1 MAADK
6 TQILAAQIL
15 GGIGGATNIIKLEN
29 CMTRVRIEVENE
41 CLLDLQS
48 IKHLIGVKGYV
59 KQGRQHQLI
68 VGPGAAGRVVEAMH
82 ELLAAGDVSRADSA
96 VLDHGV
102 SKHRVLE
109 NQLSNDQLSNDQVVD
124 HPLSNH
130 QFSNHQ
136 LSNNKARAKEKYSA
150 PMSGALRKLADVFIP
165 LIPAFIASG
174 LITGIINLLKR
185 PDIAGHLA
193 LDYPN
198 ALALLGVFGGAVFAI
213 MNILVGVNAARV
225 FGGSL
230 AMGGVM
236 AGILSSPQL
245 AQIHLFGE
253 ALQPGRG
260 GVIAVLLVVALMC
273 WVEKRLRRLLPE
285 SVELIL
291 NPLLT
296 TLITATLAIVIL
308 QPLGGVISDAIA
320 QGVNVAIDR
329 GGLAVGAVLAGLFL
343 PLVLSGLHQG
353 LVPIHVELIQSHGVN
368 PLLPILAMAGVG
380 QVGAAI
386 AVLLKTRNSR
396 LKKVIKGALPVGILG
411 IGEPL
416 IFGVTL
422 PLGRPFIAACLGGA
436 VGGALLCYWKVA
448 TVITFGLSG
457 LPLAL
462 TIISGKVLLYLTG
475 VVITTVAGFIFTW
488 IMGFNDPEE

>member
-1 MAADK
+1 MATDK
-6 TQILAAQIL
+6 TQVLATQIL
-15 GGIGGATNIIKLEN
+15 NGAGGATNIIKLEN

-41 CLLDLQS
+41 QLLDLQGLKKLEG
-48 IKHLIGVKGYV
+48 IKGYV
-59 KQGRQHQLI
+59 KQGQQHQLV
-68 VGPGAAGRVVEAMH
+68 VGPGAAGKVIEAMQQ
-82 ELLAAGDVSRADSA
+82 LMAVSASPSARVTPQGSSAIQDDFTDS
-96 VLDHGV
+96 VT
-102 SKHRVLE
+102 
-109 NQLSNDQLSNDQVVD
+109 SNKTQA
-124 HPLSNH
+124 
-130 QFSNHQ
+130 
-136 LSNNKARAKEKYSA
+136 KAKYSA
-150 PMSGALRKLADVFIP
+150 PMSGALRQLANVFIP

-185 PDIAGHLA
+185 PDIAGSLA
-193 LDYPN
+193 LNYPN
-198 ALALLGVFGGAVFAI
+198 VLALLGVFGGAVFVI

-225 FGGSL
+225 FGGSQ

-273 WVEKRLRRLLPE
+273 WMEKRLRRLLPE
-285 SVELIL
+285 SLELIL
-291 NPLLT
+291 NPLFT

-308 QPLGGVISDAIA
+308 QPLGGMISDAIA
-320 QGVNVAIDR
+320 QGVNTAIDR
-329 GGLAVGAVLAGLFL
+329 GGLLVGAVLAGTFL

-386 AVLLKTRNSR
+386 AVLMKTRNPG

-436 VGGALLCYWKVA
+436 VGGALICYWKVA

-462 TIISGKVLLYLTG
+462 TIISGKVMLYLTG
-475 VVITTVAGFIFTW
+475 AFITMLAGFIFTW
-488 IMGFNDPEE
+488 FMGFNDPEE

>member
-1 MAADK
+1 MATDN
-6 TQILAAQIL
+6 TRGLAAQIL
-15 GGIGGATNIIKLEN
+15 TGVGGQNNINKLEN
-29 CMTRVRIEVENE
+29 CMTRVRIEVCDEQ
-41 CLLDLQS
+41 LVDLPTL
-48 IKHLIGVKGYV
+48 KKLEGVKGYV
-59 KQGRQHQLI
+59 KQGDQHQLV
-68 VGPGAAGRVVEAMH
+68 VGPGAAA
-82 ELLAAGDVSRADSA
+82 
-96 VLDHGV
+96 
-102 SKHRVLE
+102 K
-109 NQLSNDQLSNDQVVD
+109 VVD
-124 HPLSNH
+124 AMRIQMPGSAE
-130 QFSNHQ
+130 QQPSPGVAGEMAR
-136 LSNNKARAKEKYSA
+136 NKAQAKAKYSA
-150 PMSGALRKLADVFIP
+150 PMSGMLRQLANVFIP

-174 LITGIINLLKR
+174 LIMGIINLLKR
-185 PDIAGHLA
+185 PDIAGSLA
-193 LDYPN
+193 LSYPN
-198 ALALLGVFGGAVFAI
+198 IFGLLAVFGGAVFAI

-225 FGGSL
+225 FGGSQ

-245 AQIHLFGE
+245 AQNTLFGE

-273 WVEKRLRRLLPE
+273 WIEKRLRLWLPE

-320 QGVNVAIDR
+320 QGVNLAIDR
-329 GGLAVGAVLAGLFL
+329 GGLWVGALLAGAFL

-353 LVPIHVELIQSHGVN
+353 LVPIHVELIQAHGAN

-386 AVLLKTRNSR
+386 AILMKTRNAR

-436 VGGALLCYWKVA
+436 VGGALICYWKVA
-448 TVITFGLSG
+448 TVITFGISG

-462 TIISGKVLLYLTG
+462 TIISGKVMLYLAGTL
-475 VVITTVAGFIFTW
+475 ITMVAGFIFTW
-488 IMGFNDPEE
+488 LMGFNDPEE